1 MGKLEN
7 RQVLTCFVVGKDG
20 DSGIQELGKF
30 QKLNGKRLFI
40 SRLENVSC
48 GRDASMANM
57 KGMKHLQ
64 HLTLNWNGDAEGSQE
79 KRGSVVLCT
88 KIAPEARQAILGS
101 LKEIAQKAKEKRGD
115 FEEENPFGRFM
126 NEYDGD
132 EVQEIPHLQAKG
144 VLFNEI
150 ETLVGKGKRK
160 ATTVNSP
167 FYQNAIDNIA
177 AIGHGENHGSS
188 IRLLRICVTDE
199 KPSMRYVY
207 EGEIAMFRDRDKSF
221 GRKLA
226 LTTSRTDRLAQV
238 AAGTDAIP
246 PPISSTSSHT
256 ELPRDR
262 VLSRR
267 RFAIPPRI
275 PWYLHLQKAHEQH
288 KNVGFAET

>member
-177 AIGHGENHGSS
+177 AIGHGYTGPSCHAM
-188 IRLLRICVTDE
+188 RVPLLR
-199 KPSMRYVY
+199 
-207 EGEIAMFRDRDKSF
+207 
-221 GRKLA
+221 
-226 LTTSRTDRLAQV
+226 
-238 AAGTDAIP
+238 DAKKEVQLVI
-246 PPISSTSSHT
+246 
-256 ELPRDR
+256 D
-262 VLSRR
+262 
-267 RFAIPPRI
+267 
-275 PWYLHLQKAHEQH
+275 
-288 KNVGFAET
+288 